1 MAFRHFKQ
9 EKNMNGQENK
19 FELDDTLYET
29 QFTKKFANRKKYV
42 PRDNRKLF
50 AVIPGTIRN
59 IFVKEGQLVKLGE
72 PLLVLEAMKMKNI
85 IISNIDGK
93 IKKIHVSIS
102 QSVAKNELM
111 LELE

>member
-1 MAFRHFKQ
+1 
-9 EKNMNGQENK
+9 MNDENK

-29 QFTKKFANRKKYV
+29 MFTKKFANRKKYV

-59 IFVKEGQLVKLGE
+59 IQVKIGDIVKLGQ

-85 IISNIDGK
+85 ITSNIDGK
-93 IKKIHVSIS
+93 VKNIFITID

-111 LELE
+111 LEME

>member
-1 MAFRHFKQ
+1 MNEQ
-9 EKNMNGQENK
+9 EIK

-50 AVIPGTIRN
+50 AVIPGTIRD
-59 IFVKEGQLVKLGE
+59 VYVHTGQTVKLGE
-72 PLLVLEAMKMKNI
+72 PLLVLEAMKMKNVI
-85 IISNIDGK
+85 LSNIDGK
-93 IKKIHVSIS
+93 IKNIYVSIN

-111 LELE
+111 LEME